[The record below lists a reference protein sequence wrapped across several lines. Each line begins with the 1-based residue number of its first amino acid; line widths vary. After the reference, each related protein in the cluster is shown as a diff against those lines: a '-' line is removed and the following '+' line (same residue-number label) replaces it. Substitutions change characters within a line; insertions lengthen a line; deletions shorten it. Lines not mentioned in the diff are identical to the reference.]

1 MGRKT
6 HQGAVGAGKVQKFPN
21 VDAATSVAADVN
33 KTYWVDTS
41 SGGLTLTLPSVPAK
55 GDAVRIFDA
64 AYTFDTNNLT
74 VARNGQ
80 LVMGLDEDLTVNT
93 QGAAFDLVYYNPS
106 RGWRIYTT

>member
-21 VDAATSVAADVN
+21 VDASTSVAADVN

-41 SGGLTLTLPSVPAK
+41 SGGLTLTPSVPAK

-64 AYTFDTNNLT
+64 GYTFDTNNLT

>member
-21 VDAATSVAADVN
+21 VDATTSVAADVN

-64 AYTFDTNNLT
+64 GYTFDTNNLT

>member
-21 VDAATSVAADVN
+21 VDAVTSVAADVN

-64 AYTFDTNNLT
+64 GYTFDTNNLT
-74 VARNGQ
+74 IARNGQ